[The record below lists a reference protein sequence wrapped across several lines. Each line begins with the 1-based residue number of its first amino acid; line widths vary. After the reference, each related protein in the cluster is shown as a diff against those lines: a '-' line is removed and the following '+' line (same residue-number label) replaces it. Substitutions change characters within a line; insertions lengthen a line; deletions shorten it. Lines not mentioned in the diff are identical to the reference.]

1 MHSPAPAVCW
11 HCARPPTPRP
21 ETRRGPQPRNS
32 SAVTANSTN
41 PQATPNDTASHSGR
55 AAGAGAAA
63 KRWEVPSEDRF
74 GEEKLAEAALDE
86 ETPGEETPVA
96 MPDAVELT
104 CTGAAAITVAAA
116 TDGDAAVAGRSDNT
130 VASSAA

>member
-1 MHSPAPAVCW
+1 M
-11 HCARPPTPRP
+11 
-21 ETRRGPQPRNS
+21 
-32 SAVTANSTN
+32 TANSAN
-41 PQATPNDTASHSGR
+41 PQATPSDTASHSGR

-63 KRWEVPSEDRF
+63 KRWEVPSEAAPGEDRF
-74 GEEKLAEAALDE
+74 GEEKLAEALPDE

-96 MPDAVELT
+96 LPDAVELT